1 MTQPRGR
8 AKLADVARA
17 AGVSPATV
25 SRVLNGNSRVD
36 PQLAKRVHEARAEL
50 GYRGNSLARG
60 LRKQENN
67 VIGVLVPDVTNP
79 FFTDLVR
86 SIEDTLRSH
95 GMLLVLCNTDET
107 PGREEDYL
115 GLLIDQQV
123 AGIIVAPV
131 FEHST
136 LLPELAGGQIPL
148 VAIDREIDGAKID
161 AVVFDN
167 VEGARRLTCDLLRT
181 RSRVAAIMGPL
192 RTSTGSGRL
201 QGYELALEEAGVAL
215 DTSLIVESDYSVRGG
230 YEAARALLTAPEP
243 PDAIFSGNNLM
254 TLGVLRFMNEFGVEA
269 GAVGLASF
277 TAQPETQDKLYP
289 VRSLNL
295 ETYKMG
301 KIAAELLME
310 RIGGARPEPRRV
322 VLPVSHVG

>member
-1 MTQPRGR
+1 MQSRPR
-8 AKLADVARA
+8 AKLADVARV

-36 PQLAKRVHEARAEL
+36 PELAKRVHDARAEL

-60 LRKQENN
+60 LRKQANN
-67 VIGVLVPDVTNP
+67 VIGVLVPDVANP

-86 SIEDTLRSH
+86 SIEDTIRGH

-136 LLPELAGGQIPL
+136 LLPELARGHIPL
-148 VAIDREIDGAKID
+148 VAIDREIEAAQID

-167 VEGARRLTCDLLRT
+167 AEGARRLTGDLLRT
-181 RSRVAAIMGPL
+181 RTRVAAIMGPL
-192 RTSTGSGRL
+192 RTSTASSRL
-201 QGYELALEEAGVAL
+201 HGYRLALEEAGVPYDEHL
-215 DTSLIVESDYSVRGG
+215 VIESDYSERGG
-230 YEAARALLTAPEP
+230 YEAAKSLIETGDR

-254 TLGVLRFMNEFGVEA
+254 TLGVLRAMRELHVASGDI
-269 GAVGLASF
+269 GLASF
-277 TAQPETQDKLYP
+277 TAQPETVDPLHP

-295 ETYKMG
+295 ETDRMG
-301 KIAAELLME
+301 RTAAELLME
-310 RIGGARPEPRRV
+310 RIGGASPEPRRV
-322 VLPVSHVG
+322 VLPVSEVG